1 MKPVRSIDSRKRMR
15 GCEVREMEETSVL
28 RRPRRSPV
36 FQKRKASGM
45 KQAGLRRRGA
55 VDGG

>member
-1 MKPVRSIDSRKRMR
+1 MR